1 MLRVPA
7 LVPARRRVA
16 NRGMT
21 LILAIHG
28 GAGTISPGSMTPD
41 AEQAHRAGLHRALMA
56 GHAVL
61 AAGGPAV
68 EAVTAAVAALEDD
81 PLFNAGRGA
90 VLTRD
95 GRHEM
100 DAAVM
105 DGATGAVGAVAG
117 ICGPRNPVLAARAVM
132 ERSPHVLLAGPGAL
146 DFLRAQSVTF
156 ADPEYFDTARRRD
169 ALRAMLAAEADF
181 NPDLDDAD
189 RHGTVGAVALDGAGR
204 LAAATSTG
212 GMTGKLPGRVGDTP
226 LPGAGTWADA
236 ACAVSAT
243 GHGESFIRIAA
254 GHELSARMRLAR
266 EDLDAAA
273 AAVMAALEA
282 AGGTGGLIAV
292 DRAGRVAL
300 PFNTRGMYRG
310 TVGADGVAR
319 IGLYREP
326 PQPYLA
332 GE

>member
-1 MLRVPA
+1 
-7 LVPARRRVA
+7 
-16 NRGMT
+16 MT
-21 LILAIHG
+21 PILAIHG
-28 GAGTISPGSMTPD
+28 GAGTMSPDSMTPD
-41 AEQAHRAGLHRALMA
+41 AERAHRAGLHRALMA

-61 AAGGPAV
+61 AAGGPAI

-81 PLFNAGRGA
+81 PLFNAERGA

-105 DGATGAVGAVAG
+105 DGATLAIGAVAG

-146 DFLRAQSVTF
+146 DFLRAQGVAF
-156 ADPEYFDTARRRD
+156 ADPEYFDTPRRRD
-169 ALRAMLAAEADF
+169 ALRAMLAAEAEAS
-181 NPDLDDAD
+181 PDIDDAD
-189 RHGTVGAVALDGAGR
+189 RHGTVGAVALDVAGR

-236 ACAVSAT
+236 VCAVSAT
-243 GHGESFIRIAA
+243 GHGESFIRVAA
-254 GHELSARMRLAR
+254 GHEVSARMRLAR
-266 EDLDAAA
+266 EGLDGATAAA
-273 AAVMAALEA
+273 MAALEA
-282 AGGTGGLIAV
+282 VGGTGGLIAV

-310 TVGADGVAR
+310 VVGADGAAR
-319 IGLYREP
+319 TGLYREKLSP
-326 PQPYLA
+326 GSGA
-332 GE
+332 E